1 MKTVSLLL
9 IISLLTLMGC
19 EKIDKNCPDCILKK
33 TREFIKG
40 QTCDTGASVSE
51 WLFQGESVYMFADG
65 TCGAD
70 FGASVLNQDC
80 GFIGNLGGFAGVS
93 KINGVD
99 FYQNATRIRIIWQQ
113 D

>member
-1 MKTVSLLL
+1 MKTIGLLL

-19 EKIDKNCPDCILKK
+19 EKIDKDCPDCILKR
-33 TREFIKG
+33 TREFIKS

-51 WLFQGESVYMFADG
+51 WVFQGEHVYMFADG

-70 FGASVLNQDC
+70 YGASVLNQYC
-80 GFIGNLGGFAGVS
+80 EFVGNLGGFSGALT
-93 KINGVD
+93 INGIN
-99 FYQNATRIRIIWQQ
+99 FYQNATLIKTIWKQ